1 MMLHRTRIKE
11 KYINNIPKVQIQ
23 NQNLSSVNN
32 TKFLGVIIDKKLNW
46 VDHITFIKNK
56 ISKSIGIINK
66 IRKLLD
72 KNTLRNLYFTFIYPY
87 LIYCIEIWGNTHNT
101 YLLPLIKL
109 QKKCV
114 RIITFSHY
122 LEHTEPLFK
131 QLYILN
137 FNALV
142 TQRISLIMFKI
153 HTASVPLPIS
163 NLFTIYT
170 TTIIREKIIYIHK
183 SEEMKTVINYSVSM
197 VLIFGTTFPKKI
209 KLMCHMLVIKLCP
222 KNI

>member
-1 MMLHRTRIKE
+1 MMFHRTRIKE
-11 KYINNIPKVQIQ
+11 KYINNNHKVQIQ

-66 IRKLLD
+66 IRKFLD

-131 QLYILN
+131 QLDILN

-163 NLFTIYT
+163 NLFILNNLRHNYNTRQKNDLHT
-170 TTIIREKIIYIHK
+170 QIRKNENSYKIFSFHG
-183 SEEMKTVINYSVSM
+183 INIWNHIS
-197 VLIFGTTFPKKI
+197 KKNS
-209 KLMCHMLVIKLCP
+209 K
-222 KNI
+222 

>member
-1 MMLHRTRIKE
+1 MMFHHTRIKE
-11 KYINNIPKVQIQ
+11 KYINNNPKVQIR

-66 IRKLLD
+66 IRKFLD

-122 LEHTEPLFK
+122 LEYTEPLFK
-131 QLYILN
+131 QLDILN
-137 FNALV
+137 F
-142 TQRISLIMFKI
+142 TQRISFIMFKI
-153 HTASVPLPIS
+153 FPIYLS
-163 NLFTIYT
+163 
-170 TTIIREKIIYIHK
+170 
-183 SEEMKTVINYSVSM
+183 
-197 VLIFGTTFPKKI
+197 
-209 KLMCHMLVIKLCP
+209 
-222 KNI
+222 

>member
-1 MMLHRTRIKE
+1 MMFHRTRIKE
-11 KYINNIPKVQIQ
+11 KYINNNPKVQIQ

-66 IRKLLD
+66 IRKFLD

-131 QLYILN
+131 QLDILN

-163 NLFTIYT
+163 NLFILNNLHHNYNT
-170 TTIIREKIIYIHK
+170 RKKNLIYIHK
-183 SEEMKTVINYSVSM
+183 SEKMKTVINYSVSM
-197 VLIFGTTFPKKI
+197 VLIFGTTF
-209 KLMCHMLVIKLCP
+209 L
-222 KNI
+222 KNSN